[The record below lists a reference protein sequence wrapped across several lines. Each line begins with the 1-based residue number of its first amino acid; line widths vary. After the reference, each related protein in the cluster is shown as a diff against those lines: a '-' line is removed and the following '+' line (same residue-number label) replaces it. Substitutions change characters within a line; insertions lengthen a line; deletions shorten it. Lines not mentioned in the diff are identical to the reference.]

1 MKNFKLTCPMCKV
14 SMEGDTIN
22 DVVLDLPHKEKCTG
36 HPSNHGSGISYESN
50 DFEDRNLLN
59 S

>member
-1 MKNFKLTCPMCKV
+1 MKNYKLTCPQCRESV
-14 SMEGDTIN
+14 EGDTIN
-22 DVVLDLPHKEKCTG
+22 EVVLDLLHKEKCPG
-36 HPSNHGSGISYESN
+36 NKNNHGSGISYESN